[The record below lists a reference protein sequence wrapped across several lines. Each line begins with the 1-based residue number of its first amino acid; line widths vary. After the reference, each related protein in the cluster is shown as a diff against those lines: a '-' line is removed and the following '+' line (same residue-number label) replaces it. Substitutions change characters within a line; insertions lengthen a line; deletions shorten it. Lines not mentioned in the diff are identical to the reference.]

1 MKVSVIIP
9 CYNDGQYLKNAVAS
23 VVNIKSPGIELI
35 IVNDGSSDPETLLLL
50 DSYTAEG
57 LKVLSHENRG
67 LAYTRNRGIR
77 EAVGEYVLPLDAD
90 NIIKPG
96 YIEKGIE
103 LLDSQPFDIVYA
115 KPFFLGE
122 DLPERKFEPHDF
134 IGQDLFWGNY
144 IDACAIY
151 RKAVWEAI
159 GGYDEKMP
167 YQGYEDWEFW
177 VNSYLSGYR
186 FKYIEDELYGYTI

>member
-67 LAYTRNRGIR
+67 LAYTRIR
-77 EAVGEYVLPLDAD
+77 FTA
-90 NIIKPG
+90 
-96 YIEKGIE
+96 
-103 LLDSQPFDIVYA
+103 
-115 KPFFLGE
+115 
-122 DLPERKFEPHDF
+122 
-134 IGQDLFWGNY
+134 
-144 IDACAIY
+144 
-151 RKAVWEAI
+151 
-159 GGYDEKMP
+159 
-167 YQGYEDWEFW
+167 
-177 VNSYLSGYR
+177 
-186 FKYIEDELYGYTI
+186 